1 MEEKEKELI
10 ERTDGGWTEDLI
22 ELFEEMNNKK

>member
-1 MEEKEKELI
+1 MEEKKELI

-22 ELFEEMNNKK
+22 ELFEEIHNNKK

>member
-22 ELFEEMNNKK
+22 ELFKEMHNKK

>member
-1 MEEKEKELI
+1 MEEKKELI

>member
-1 MEEKEKELI
+1 MEEKELI

-22 ELFEEMNNKK
+22 ELFEEMHSKK

>member
-1 MEEKEKELI
+1 MEEKKELI

-22 ELFEEMNNKK
+22 ELFEEMHSKK

>member
-1 MEEKEKELI
+1 MEEKKELI

-22 ELFEEMNNKK
+22 ELFEEMHSKQ

>member
-1 MEEKEKELI
+1 MEEKELI

-22 ELFEEMNNKK
+22 ELFEEMHSKQ

>member
-1 MEEKEKELI
+1 MEEKKELI

-22 ELFEEMNNKK
+22 ELFEEMHNNKK

>member
-1 MEEKEKELI
+1 MEEKELI

>member
-1 MEEKEKELI
+1 MKEKELI

-22 ELFEEMNNKK
+22 ELFEEMHNNKK

>member
-10 ERTDGGWTEDLI
+10 ERTDGGWTDDMLQ
-22 ELFEEMNNKK
+22 LFEEMHSKK